1 MITKII
7 KGKEKPMVQ
16 KTIHLRSRHVKD
28 LINKIKKMKSV
39 ENTINTKLE
48 KSDLI
53 VIIDKLPTLV
63 SIR

>member
-1 MITKII
+1 
-7 KGKEKPMVQ
+7 MVQ